1 MPQNG
6 LVAKEKPESSGG
18 SGKKGAKQTMRKYI
32 GKRLLQMIPVLFGV
46 TFLTFLLLY
55 LSPGDPAEKKLKAQ
69 GIAVS
74 DEVVEQVRQEMG
86 LDRPFL
92 IQYADWL
99 FDALHG
105 DLGTSY
111 KDGRSVTEKLAEG
124 MGNTLILSL
133 ASLFFSLL
141 LSVPLALYTAVRN
154 NHFSDYL
161 IRFLTFVGNSVPS
174 FLLSVLLIY
183 FFCIQLKWFPV
194 IAKGTLQGLFLPTLA
209 LSIPMISRFIRQFR
223 AEFLEQLSQEYVTG
237 ARVRHVKEHLILLCN
252 VLHNSMM
259 PILTIVGL
267 SVGTLMG
274 GSVVIETIFMWPGLG
289 KLVMDSITA
298 RDYPVIQGFV
308 ILMAVLYVGINLLID
323 ISYRVFDPRTQSVQ

>member
-1 MPQNG
+1 
-6 LVAKEKPESSGG
+6 
-18 SGKKGAKQTMRKYI
+18 
-32 GKRLLQMIPVLFGV
+32 MIPVLFGL

-74 DEVVEQVRQEMG
+74 DEVVEQVREEMG

-92 IQYADWL
+92 VQYADWL
-99 FDALHG
+99 ANALQG

-111 KDGRSVTEKLAEG
+111 KDERPVTEKLAEG

-133 ASLFFSLL
+133 AGLFFSLL
-141 LSVPLALYTAVRN
+141 LSVPLALYTAVRKN
-154 NHFSDYL
+154 SFSDYL
-161 IRFLTFVGNSVPS
+161 IRFLTFTGNAVPG

-183 FFCIQLKWFPV
+183 FFCIRLNLFPV
-194 IAKGTLQGLFLPTLA
+194 IAKGTVQGLFLPTLA

-223 AEFLEQLSQEYVTG
+223 AEFLEQLSEEYVTG
-237 ARVRHVKEHLILLCN
+237 ARVRGVRAHFILFGN

-259 PILTIVGL
+259 PILTIIGL

-274 GSVVIETIFMWPGLG
+274 GSVVVETIFMWPGLG

-323 ISYRVFDPRTQSVQ
+323 ISYRVFDPRTRDVEG

>member
-1 MPQNG
+1 M
-6 LVAKEKPESSGG
+6 A
-18 SGKKGAKQTMRKYI
+18 KYI
-32 GKRLLQMIPVLFGV
+32 GKRFLQLIPVLFGL

-74 DEVVEQVRQEMG
+74 DEVVEQVREEMG

-92 IQYADWL
+92 VQYADWL
-99 FDALHG
+99 ANALQG

-111 KDGRSVTEKLAEG
+111 KDERPVTEKLAEG

-133 ASLFFSLL
+133 AGLFFSLL
-141 LSVPLALYTAVRN
+141 LSVPLALYTAVRKN
-154 NHFSDYL
+154 SFSDYL
-161 IRFLTFVGNSVPS
+161 IRFLTFTGNAVPG

-183 FFCIQLKWFPV
+183 FFCIRLNLFPV
-194 IAKGTLQGLFLPTLA
+194 IAKGTVQGLFLPTLA

-223 AEFLEQLSQEYVTG
+223 AEFLEQLSEEYVTG
-237 ARVRHVKEHLILLCN
+237 ARVRGVRAHFILFGN

-259 PILTIVGL
+259 PILTIIGL

-274 GSVVIETIFMWPGLG
+274 GSVVVETIFMWPGLG

-323 ISYRVFDPRTQSVQ
+323 ISYRVFDPRTRDVEG

>member
-1 MPQNG
+1 M
-6 LVAKEKPESSGG
+6 A
-18 SGKKGAKQTMRKYI
+18 KYI
-32 GKRLLQMIPVLFGV
+32 GKRLLQMIPVLLGL

-69 GIAVS
+69 GVAVS
-74 DEVVEQVRQEMG
+74 DEIVEQVREEMG
-86 LDRPFL
+86 LNRPFPV
-92 IQYADWL
+92 QYADWL
-99 FDALHG
+99 LNALHG

-111 KDGRSVTEKLAEG
+111 KDERPVAEKLTDG
-124 MGNTLILSL
+124 MGNTLLLSL
-133 ASLFFSLL
+133 ASLFLALFV
-141 LSVPLALYTAVRN
+141 SVPLALYTAVRKN
-154 NHFSDYL
+154 RFSDYL
-161 IRFLTFVGNSVPS
+161 IRFLSFTGNSVPS

-183 FFCIQLKWFPV
+183 FFCIRLKWFPV
-194 IAKGTLQGLFLPTLA
+194 IAKGTVQGLFLPTLA
-209 LSIPMISRFIRQFR
+209 LAIPLISRFIRQFR
-223 AEFLEQLSQEYVTG
+223 AEFFEQLSQEYVIG
-237 ARVRHVKEHLILLCN
+237 ARVRGVKEHLILFCN

-308 ILMAVLYVGINLLID
+308 ILMAVLYVGINLVID
-323 ISYRVFDPRTQSVQ
+323 ICYRVFDPRMRDVES

>member
-1 MPQNG
+1 M
-6 LVAKEKPESSGG
+6 A
-18 SGKKGAKQTMRKYI
+18 KYI
-32 GKRLLQMIPVLFGV
+32 GKRLLQMIPVLLGL

-69 GIAVS
+69 GVAVS
-74 DEVVEQVRQEMG
+74 DEIVEQVREEMG
-86 LDRPFL
+86 LNRPFL
-92 IQYADWL
+92 VQYADWL
-99 FDALHG
+99 VSALHG

-111 KDGRSVTEKLAEG
+111 KDERPVAEKLTDG

-133 ASLFFSLL
+133 ASLFLAL
-141 LSVPLALYTAVRN
+141 IVSVPLALYTAVRKN
-154 NHFSDYL
+154 RFSDYL
-161 IRFLTFVGNSVPS
+161 IRFLSFIGNSVPS

-183 FFCIQLKWFPV
+183 FFCIRLKWFPV
-194 IAKGTLQGLFLPTLA
+194 IAKGTVQWLFLPTLA
-209 LSIPMISRFIRQFR
+209 LAIPLISRFIRQFR
-223 AEFLEQLSQEYVTG
+223 AEFLEQLSQEYVIG
-237 ARVRHVKEHLILLCN
+237 ARVRGVKEHLILFCN

-308 ILMAVLYVGINLLID
+308 ILMAVLYVGINLVID
-323 ISYRVFDPRTQSVQ
+323 ICYRVFDPRMRDAES